1 MNVGKYFDQQLRIV
15 GNLMRAEG
23 RSNDYIRG
31 FNRGMRFLSDTID
44 SIQEQQRQERA
55 ERIAEKLKSADLKVL
70 LGGKKE

>member
-23 RSNDYIRG
+23 RSDDYIRG

-44 SIQEQQRQERA
+44 SIQEQQRQE
-55 ERIAEKLKSADLKVL
+55 
-70 LGGKKE
+70 

>member
-44 SIQEQQRQERA
+44 SIQEQQRKERA
-55 ERIAEKLKSADLKVL
+55 ERIAEKLKSEDLKVL

>member
-15 GNLMRAEG
+15 RNLMRAEG

-44 SIQEQQRQERA
+44 SIQEQQRKERA
-55 ERIAEKLKSADLKVL
+55 ERIAEKLKSEDLQVL

>member
-55 ERIAEKLKSADLKVL
+55 ERIAEKLKSEDLKVL

>member
-44 SIQEQQRQERA
+44 SIQEQQRRERA
-55 ERIAEKLKSADLKVL
+55 ERIAEKLKSEDLKVL